1 LYIGAFCLFVWLQHN
16 MGAVFLVDFG
26 GLFSWAPLSA
36 ALVVVFF
43 LAAGPVLDLARQ
55 ALPLVMGTV
64 AGR

>member
-1 LYIGAFCLFVWLQHN
+1 VPSGL
-16 MGAVFLVDFG
+16 LVG
-26 GLFSWAPLSA
+26 GLVLSA

-55 ALPLVMGTV
+55 ALPLVMTTV